1 MGLRPEKGV
10 GVANAR
16 CFRAIE
22 GEVYA
27 YAVQLPRFTVFCQRF
42 ALPCRID
49 PLN

>member
-10 GVANAR
+10 SVANAR

-27 YAVQLPRFTVFCQRF
+27 YTVRLPRFTAF
-42 ALPCRID
+42 
-49 PLN
+49 